1 MIGPSKQSVSPLT
14 NSHEQV
20 VEFLFVFEICL
31 QMMTGAFDVKGVY
44 VDRVPTVILMYF
56 RRPFLESFLFDLL
69 TSVPFSW
76 LELVLWLNQCK
87 NGDGNLSGW
96 ALQIKAPV
104 RILRPLRLL
113 RLFRFVKVMRVWSQ
127 YGVAIPLRVQKMI
140 GNSLLS

>member
-69 TSVPFSW
+69 TSVPFI
-76 LELVLWLNQCK
+76 V
-87 NGDGNLSGW
+87 
-96 ALQIKAPV
+96 P
-104 RILRPLRLL
+104 
-113 RLFRFVKVMRVWSQ
+113 
-127 YGVAIPLRVQKMI
+127 
-140 GNSLLS
+140 